1 MCGVGWQCALS
12 IVVGWQKYFHSLFRL
27 FNIREINLVMLETSP
42 LHLDPRASSTS
53 AVAQNIFPTCHN
65 LPSCFIDNLCA
76 HTTLLSCWKAAFIAE
91 RSYTSIWT
99 LDEGGGSQSTS
110 EFSVIW
116 CCGCLVFG
124 LYQHLLFSIIKCNAS
139 LPILKLKL
147 TLKIETKIHQLK
159 LGPT

>member
-1 MCGVGWQCALS
+1 M
-12 IVVGWQKYFHSLFRL
+12 KP
-27 FNIREINLVMLETSP
+27 SP
-42 LHLDPRASSTS
+42 RPPKCPFMPLG
-53 AVAQNIFPTCHN
+53 HN
-65 LPSCFIDNLCA
+65 LPSRFIDNLCA

-124 LYQHLLFSIIKCNAS
+124 LYQHLLFSIIKYNTC
-139 LPILKLKL
+139 LPILKMKL
-147 TLKIETKIHQLK
+147 TLKIETKITSITTWNWGYLASTMSILHTFYTIYFDFFSDEFSRH
-159 LGPT
+159 GEPFG